1 MENSSLVLPHITERK
16 SIRAFSDKPVE
27 KEKLTRLFDAAR
39 WAASAFN
46 EQPWRFIYAD
56 KSQEESYQKLFNTLN
71 SFNQAWAK
79 HAPVVII
86 VVAKTTF
93 SENGQ
98 ANPHAMYDT
107 GAAVAN
113 LSIQATAEGL
123 YLHQMAGFSPEKAK
137 ETLNIPEGFEAVTAI
152 VVGYKGDANILAQPL
167 KDRETAPRVRK
178 DISEFTYE
186 GSWV

>member
-1 MENSSLVLPHITERK
+1 M
-16 SIRAFSDKPVE
+16 
-27 KEKLTRLFDAAR
+27 
-39 WAASAFN
+39 
-46 EQPWRFIYAD
+46 
-56 KSQEESYQKLFNTLN
+56 
-71 SFNQAWAK
+71 
-79 HAPVVII
+79 
-86 VVAKTTF
+86 AKTTF